1 MSIKILLLTLY
12 PQFVSF
18 NKLLGRILAL
28 EKGLKNIVAKAF
40 AFSMVGNAGAKLLFT
55 AAILV
60 VIKVI
65 SKEQFGVANIVL
77 AIFAIT
83 ESINEMGLGV
93 ALVQKKEISKDQIS
107 ALFWLSLLI
116 SFLLYPLLFF
126 GAPLFSYFYEVQD
139 LSPLIRVYGIVLII
153 YALNLVPRNLLVKDL
168 EFKKLAIIDNIAM
181 SAAATVMILMAY
193 NNFGA
198 WSIIFGDLT
207 NRLFQLFGCFLAKPF
222 IPALNFGFSKI
233 KDMFY
238 FGVYATGSRLL
249 YNFYTHADYL
259 IIGKVFGAEALGIY
273 TLAYRLISDPVRTFA
288 GIVNQVAYPTF
299 SKLQND
305 IERLKKYFF
314 TISRFSLLFTGS
326 ILVLIVVFIDW
337 ILNAGG
343 YEKWLDAV
351 PIAYIFAGVGIVRSI
366 SPLIPQLLNA
376 AGQAKKNF
384 IYSLCMS
391 IGMPLGF
398 FAASRISLFAVAWS
412 WTIIYPFMV
421 MILIFFGSSIL
432 KMSPLKFTV
441 RFFSSL
447 PILLVTGCVC
457 FAIKF
462 LLSKYYLQ
470 FPIATTVFSILFCA
484 LIIILIIFHRER
496 EVVMSLFAK
505 RAK

>member
-1 MSIKILLLTLY
+1 M
-12 PQFVSF
+12 
-18 NKLLGRILAL
+18 AL
-28 EKGLKNIVAKAF
+28 DKGLKNIVAKAF
-40 AFSMVGNAGAKLLFT
+40 AFSVVGNAGAKLLFT

-93 ALVQKKEISKDQIS
+93 ALVQKKDISKDQIS
-107 ALFWLSLLI
+107 ALFWLSLFI

-126 GAPLFSYFYEVQD
+126 GAPLLSYFYEVEE
-139 LSPLIRVYGIVLII
+139 LSSLIRVYGIVLVI
-153 YALNLVPRNLLVKDL
+153 YALNLVPRNLLVKEL
-168 EFKKLAIIDNIAM
+168 EFKKLAIVDNIAM
-181 SAAATVMILMAY
+181 SSAATVMILMAY
-193 NNFGA
+193 NGFGA
-198 WSIIFGDLT
+198 WSIIFGDIT
-207 NRLFQLFGCFLAKPF
+207 NRSMQLLGCFAAKPF
-222 IPALNFGFSKI
+222 IPSLFFKFSQI
-233 KDMFY
+233 KAMFY

-273 TLAYRLISDPVRTFA
+273 TLAYRLVSDPVRTFA
-288 GIVNQVAYPTF
+288 GVVNQVAYPTF
-299 SKLQND
+299 SKLQNEM
-305 IERLKKYFF
+305 ERLRKYFF

-326 ILVLIVVFIDW
+326 ILILIVVFIDW
-337 ILNAGG
+337 ILIAGG

-351 PIAYIFAGVGIVRSI
+351 PIAYILAGVGIVRSI

-421 MILIFFGSSIL
+421 MILIFFGASIL
-432 KMSPLKFTV
+432 ELTPIKFTIK
-441 RFFSSL
+441 FFSSL
-447 PILLVTGCVC
+447 PILVVTGFTC
-457 FAIKF
+457 FAIKL
-462 LLSKYYLQ
+462 LLSKYHPE
-470 FPIATTVFSILFCA
+470 FPFLTTVFGVTFCA
-484 LIIILIIFHRER
+484 LLTFLVILYREK
-496 EVVMSLFAK
+496 EFVSSLFIK
-505 RAK
+505 ERQ